1 MSSIKDFINYIIHG
15 EELMHYGKGH
25 LDGGHSGRYPWGSGK
40 NPEQRSNSF
49 LKYVNEQRKKG
60 LSLQE
65 IAEGMGKSE
74 NRKITQT
81 ELKQRISI
89 ARMYERK
96 AIRDK
101 IISLTSEG
109 KGATEIGRI
118 LGMNESSVRSYL
130 NDKLDA
136 NSEKTR
142 NTAMAI
148 ENTLKKAKQPIDVGK
163 GAELYLGVTRTKM
176 DTALQLLKS
185 EGYNVYSIDVDQIQ
199 SPGHKTHMQI
209 LAPKEMSWTDTMKMA
224 QNGKI
229 SLCDSAF
236 HTEDNG
242 KTFFGIE
249 TPASISSDRVFI
261 NYGETGGKEK
271 DGMVELRRG
280 VPDLSLGESKYC
292 QVRIAVDGDKYMK
305 GMAIYSDNVPKG
317 YDVIYNT
324 NKPYG
329 TPKEKVFKSMK
340 DDPDNP
346 FGAVI
351 KANGQS
357 HYIDKDGKTKLSA
370 INKIKDEGDWESQ
383 SRNLAAQFL
392 SKQSV
397 GLAKQQLDLDYNM
410 RKDDFKEILSYN
422 NPSVKKKL
430 LQSFADNCDSAAN
443 ELKAAALPRQAWYAI
458 LPVPSLR
465 DGEIYAPRYKDGETV
480 VLIRYPHGGTF
491 EIPELKVNNNNREG
505 KRLLGGDAVDA
516 VGINFKTAQQ
526 LSGADFD
533 GDTVLVIPN
542 NDKKIRSTKPLKAL
556 ENFDPSEAY
565 PGYPGMKVCSEQN
578 KQKMM
583 GVISNLITD
592 MTIKGAVSNE
602 DELARAVKHS
612 MVVIDCVK
620 HELDYKKSYEENGI
634 SELIRKYQMNPTTGH
649 AGGASTIISRAS
661 SEIRVDERKERGID
675 PETGSIRYVPTYR
688 EYKDPKTGKIV
699 VAKEKTTKM
708 DVVKNAYE
716 LTSGYPGTT
725 TKMESTY
732 ADYANQL
739 KALANEARLQSISF
753 EAKPYSPS
761 AARVYSREVNSLKE
775 KLSNSE
781 SNAPRERMAQ
791 VYANAV
797 YRSKK
802 LDNPNMTD
810 EDKKKVKQQALAT
823 GRVRYQ
829 AKKAKVDITESEW
842 NAIQSGALS
851 PTLVDR
857 ILNNAD
863 LDQIKTYALPKSK
876 ANIGLSSAKQAR
888 ILSLL
893 NNGYTIA
900 DVAAQFG
907 VSTSTISRIKAESRG
922 DT

>member
-1 MSSIKDFINYIIHG
+1 MSSIKEFINYIING
-15 EELMHYGKGH
+15 EELAHYGVGH
-25 LDGGHSGRYPWGSGK
+25 LDGGHSGRYPWGSGE

-49 LKYVNEQRKKG
+49 LAYVDKQRKKG
-60 LSLQE
+60 MSMQD
-65 IAEGMGKSE
+65 IAKGM
-74 NRKITQT
+74 KITQT

-89 ARMYERK
+89 SNMYSRK
-96 AIRDK
+96 AKREK
-101 IISLTSEG
+101 ALALRAEG

-118 LGMNESSVRSYL
+118 LGMNESSVRSL
-130 NDKLDA
+130 FNDKLDM

-142 NTAMAI
+142 NTAKAL
-148 ENTLKKAKQPIDVGK
+148 ENTLKKQKKPIDVGK

-176 DTALQLLKS
+176 DTALQLLKT
-185 EGYNVYSIDVDQIQ
+185 EGYNIVKLDVDQLNA
-199 SPGHKTHMQI
+199 PGHKTHMQLLCPPKMTWAQAKEALYSGNI
-209 LAPKEMSWTDTMKMA
+209 APA
-224 QNGKI
+224 
-229 SLCDSAF
+229 DSSF
-236 HTEDNG
+236 HTEDKG

-249 TPASISSDRVFI
+249 PPASISSDRVYI
-261 NYGETGGKEK
+261 NYGPNGGKEK
-271 DGMVELRRG
+271 DGMIELRRG

-292 QVRIAVDGDKYMK
+292 QVRIAVDGKKYMK
-305 GMAIYSDNVPKG
+305 GMAIYSDRVPDG

-324 NKPYG
+324 NKSPD
-329 TPKEKVFKSMK
+329 TPKDKIFKDMK

-357 HYIDKDGKTKLSA
+357 HYIDKNGKTKLSA
-370 INKIKDEGDWESQ
+370 INKIKEEGDWESQ

-397 GLAKQQLDLDYNM
+397 GLAKQQLQLDM
-410 RKDDFKEILSYN
+410 DIRKDDLSEILSYN
-422 NPSVKKKL
+422 NPNVQKKL

-443 ELKAAALPRQAWYAI
+443 QLKAAALPRQAWYAI
-458 LPVPSLR
+458 LPVPSLK

-491 EIPELKVNNNNREG
+491 EIPELRVNNNNREG
-505 KRLLGGDAVDA
+505 KKLIGGDSVDA

-565 PGYPGMKVCSEQN
+565 PGYPGMKVCTEQN

-583 GVISNLITD
+583 GVVSNLITD

-620 HELDYKKSYEENGI
+620 HELDYKRSYEENGI
-634 SELIRKYQMNPTTGH
+634 SELIRKYQTDPNTGH
-649 AGGASTIISRAS
+649 SGGASTIISKAS
-661 SEIRVDERKERGID
+661 SEIRVGERKERGID
-675 PETGSIRYVPTYR
+675 PETGAIKYVPTYR
-688 EYKDPKTGKIV
+688 EYKDKNGNIV
-699 VAKEKTTKM
+699 EAKEKTTKM
-708 DVVKNAYE
+708 DIAKDAYE

-725 TKMESTY
+725 TKMESLY
-732 ADYANQL
+732 ADYANGL
-739 KALANEARLQSISF
+739 KALANEARKKSMTIK
-753 EAKPYSPS
+753 AKQYSPS
-761 AARVYSREVNSLKE
+761 AAKIYEKEVESLKE
-775 KLSNSE
+775 KVKLALSNS
-781 SNAPRERMAQ
+781 PKERMAQ

-802 LDNPNMTD
+802 LDNPNMTND
-810 EDKKKVKQQALAT
+810 DKKKIKQQALSE
-823 GRVRYQ
+823 GRVRYN
-829 AKKAKVDITESEW
+829 AKKQSVDLTESEW
-842 NAIQSGALS
+842 NAIQAGAVS
-851 PTLVDR
+851 SSFVDT
-857 ILNNAD
+857 ILNNTD
-863 LDQIKTYALPKSK
+863 LDLVKSYALPRSKSTG
-876 ANIGLSSAKQAR
+876 NGLSSAKQAR

-922 DT
+922 DS

>member
-1 MSSIKDFINYIIHG
+1 MSSIKDFINYIIYG
-15 EELMHYGKGH
+15 EELTHYGVGH
-25 LDGGHSGRYPWGSGK
+25 LDGGHSGRYPWGSGE

-49 LKYVNEQRKKG
+49 LKYVEKQREKG
-60 LSLQE
+60 MSNAD
-65 IAEGMGKSE
+65 IAKGMG
-74 NRKITQT
+74 ITQT

-89 ARMYERK
+89 SNMYNRK
-96 AIRDK
+96 ALRERALALK
-101 IISLTSEG
+101 AEG

-118 LGMNESSVRSYL
+118 MGIRESSVRSYL

-142 NTAMAI
+142 NTAKAL
-148 ENTLKKAKQPIDVGK
+148 EDTLKQKKVPIDVGK

-176 DTALQLLKS
+176 DTALQLLKT
-185 EGYNVYSIDVDQIQ
+185 EGYNIVKLDVDQLN
-199 SPGHKTHMQI
+199 SPGHKTHMQLLCPPGMTWGEAKDALYSGKVA
-209 LAPKEMSWTDTMKMA
+209 LADAS
-224 QNGKI
+224 
-229 SLCDSAF
+229 F
-236 HTEDNG
+236 HTEDKG

-249 TPASISSDRVFI
+249 TPASISSDRVYI
-261 NYGETGGKEK
+261 NYGPNGGREK
-271 DGMVELRRG
+271 DGMIEIRRG

-292 QVRIAVDGDKYMK
+292 QVRIAVDKDKFMK
-305 GMAIYSDNVPKG
+305 GMAVYSDRVPNG
-317 YDVIYNT
+317 YDIIYNT
-324 NKPYG
+324 NKSPD
-329 TPKEKVFKSMK
+329 TPKEKVFKDMK

-357 HYIDKDGKTKLSA
+357 HYIDANGKTRLSA
-370 INKIKDEGDWESQ
+370 INKIKEEGDWEKQ

-397 GLAKQQLDLDYNM
+397 GLAKQQLDLDLNI
-410 RKDDFKEILSYN
+410 RKDDFNEIMSYN

-443 ELKAAALPRQAWYAI
+443 QLKAAALPRQAWYAI
-458 LPVPSLR
+458 LPIPTLKE
-465 DGEIYAPRYKDGETV
+465 GEIYAPRYKDGETV

-491 EIPELKVNNNNREG
+491 EIPELRVNNNNREG
-505 KRLLGGDAVDA
+505 KRIIGGDSVDA

-542 NDKKIRSTKPLKAL
+542 NDKKIRSTRPLKAL

-565 PGYPGMKVCSEQN
+565 PGYPGMKVCTEQN

-583 GVISNLITD
+583 GVVSNLITD

-620 HELDYKKSYEENGI
+620 HELDWKKSYEENGI
-634 SELIRKYQMNPTTGH
+634 SELIRKYQTNPATGH
-649 AGGASTIISRAS
+649 SGGASTIISRAS

-675 PETGSIRYVPTYR
+675 PETGAIKYVPTYR
-688 EYKDPKTGKIV
+688 TYKDKNGNIVEAKI
-699 VAKEKTTKM
+699 KTTKM
-708 DVVKNAYE
+708 DVADNAYE

-725 TKMESTY
+725 TKMESLY
-732 ADYANQL
+732 ADYANAL
-739 KALANEARLQSISF
+739 KALANEARKKSMTVKGKS
-753 EAKPYSPS
+753 YSPS
-761 AARVYSREVNSLKE
+761 AARVYSREVDSLKE
-775 KLSNSE
+775 KVKTAQ
-781 SNAPRERMAQ
+781 SNAPKERMAQ

-802 LDNPNMTD
+802 LDNPNLTN
-810 EDKKKVKQQALAT
+810 EEKTKIKQQALAS
-823 GRVRYQ
+823 GRVRY
-829 AKKAKVDITESEW
+829 KAGKEKVDITANEW
-842 NAIQSGALS
+842 NAIQSGAIS
-851 PTLVDR
+851 PSFVDT

-863 LDQIKTYALPKSK
+863 LDQIKEYALPKSRTSGL
-876 ANIGLSSAKQAR
+876 GLSPAKQAR

-900 DVAAQFG
+900 DVAAQFD
-907 VSTSTISRIKAESRG
+907 VSTSTISRIKAESKG
-922 DT
+922 DAS

>member
-1 MSSIKDFINYIIHG
+1 MSSASIRDFINYIIYG
-15 EELMHYGKGH
+15 PELKHYGVGH
-25 LDGGHSGRYPWGSGK
+25 LDGGHSGRYPWGSGE

-49 LKYVNEQRKKG
+49 LKYVENQRKKG
-60 LSLQE
+60 MSNE
-65 IAEGMGKSE
+65 NIAKGMG
-74 NRKITQT
+74 ITQT

-89 ARMYERK
+89 SKMYSRK
-96 AIRDK
+96 AMRDK
-101 IISLTSEG
+101 ALALKAEG

-118 LGMNESSVRSYL
+118 MGINESSVRSYL
-130 NDKLDA
+130 KDELDA
-136 NSEKTR
+136 NSQKTK
-142 NTAMAI
+142 NTADALKG
-148 ENTLKKAKQPIDVGK
+148 TLKAKKMPVDVGK
-163 GAELYLGVTRTKM
+163 GAELYLGVTRTRL
-176 DTALQLLKS
+176 DTALQLLKT
-185 EGYNVYSIDVDQIQ
+185 EGYHVEKLDVSQLDSQ
-199 SPGHKTHMQI
+199 GHKTHMQI
-209 LAPKEMSWTDTMKMA
+209 LCPPNMTWA
-224 QNGKI
+224 QAKDALYSGQVT
-229 SLCDSAF
+229 LADATF

-249 TPASISSDRVFI
+249 KPASISSDRVYI
-261 NYGETGGKEK
+261 NYGPSGGREK
-271 DGMVELRRG
+271 DGMIEIRRG

-292 QVRIAVDGDKYMK
+292 QVRIAVDGKKFMK
-305 GMAIYSDNVPKG
+305 GMAVYSDRVPNG
-317 YDVIYNT
+317 YDVVYNT
-324 NKPYG
+324 NKSPD
-329 TPKEKVFKSMK
+329 TPKEKVFKDMK

-357 HYIDKDGKTKLSA
+357 HYIDANGKKKLSA
-370 INKIKDEGDWESQ
+370 INKIKEEGDWEKQ

-397 GLAKQQLDLDYNM
+397 GLAKQQLDLDLNI
-410 RKDDFKEILSYN
+410 RKDDFKEIMSYN
-422 NPSVKKKL
+422 NPNIKKKL

-443 ELKAAALPRQAWYAI
+443 QLKAASLPRQAWYAI
-458 LPVPSLR
+458 LPIPTLKE
-465 DGEIYAPRYKDGETV
+465 GEIYAPRYKDGETV

-505 KRLLGGDAVDA
+505 KRIIGGDSVDA

-565 PGYPGMKVCSEQN
+565 PGYPGMKVCTEQN

-583 GVISNLITD
+583 GVVSNLITD

-620 HELDYKKSYEENGI
+620 HELDWKKSYEENGI
-634 SELIRKYQMNPTTGH
+634 SELIRKYQTDPNTGH
-649 AGGASTIISRAS
+649 SGGASTIISRAS

-675 PETGSIRYVPTYR
+675 PETGSIQYVPTYR
-688 EYKDPKTGKIV
+688 TYTDKKGNIVEAKI
-699 VAKEKTTKM
+699 KTTKM
-708 DVVKNAYE
+708 DVAKDAYE
-716 LTSGYPGTT
+716 LTSGYPGST
-725 TKMESTY
+725 TKMESLY
-732 ADYANQL
+732 ADYANAL
-739 KALANEARLQSISF
+739 KKLANEARLQSVTIKG
-753 EAKPYSPS
+753 KPYSSS
-761 AARVYSREVNSLKE
+761 AAKIYEKEVESLKE
-775 KLSNSE
+775 KVKVAQA
-781 SNAPRERMAQ
+781 NAPKERMAQ

-802 LDNPNMTD
+802 LDNPNLT
-810 EDKKKVKQQALAT
+810 EEEKKKVKQQALAS

-829 AKKAKVDITESEW
+829 AKKEKVEITDNEW
-842 NAIQSGALS
+842 NAIQAGALAPS
-851 PTLVDR
+851 FIDI
-857 ILNNAD
+857 ILNNTD
-863 LDQIKTYALPKSK
+863 IDKVKEYALPKSRTT
-876 ANIGLSSAKQAR
+876 NIGLSSAKQAR

-893 NNGYTIA
+893 DNGYTIA

-922 DT
+922 D